1 MFEISVIIPTYNESE
16 NIIGLIDE
24 VQSRLEGYDYEIIVV
39 DDNSPDGTH
48 LKVKDYAK
56 NNSKVSCINRTWK
69 KGLSSAVVE
78 GVALSTKR
86 YISVM
91 DGDGQH
97 DPEDL
102 KRMIELAKA
111 EDSDIVIGSRF
122 LNEANT
128 ASLSANRNKLSK
140 VGISITN
147 LFSNVTVS
155 YTHLRAHETR

>member
-1 MFEISVIIPTYNESE
+1 M
-16 NIIGLIDE
+16 
-24 VQSRLEGYDYEIIVV
+24 
-39 DDNSPDGTH
+39 
-48 LKVKDYAK
+48 
-56 NNSKVSCINRTWK
+56 

-147 LFSNVTVS
+147 LFSNVREH
-155 YTHLRAHETR
+155 Y